1 MNLKINLPDKIGK
14 GYSSFW
20 NFKGRYRIVK
30 GGRAS
35 KKSTTAAMWFIYNM
49 MKYPLAN
56 TLVIRQTFN
65 SHLDSTYAQ
74 LKWAAANLGV
84 SHLWTFNKSPLSAT
98 YKPTGQKILFRG
110 LDDTMTI
117 TSITVDKGVLCWVWI
132 EEAYQLKNED
142 DFNKLDLSIRGE
154 MPEGYFKQITMT
166 FNPWSDK
173 HWIKKRFF
181 DEPNEDVFT
190 QTTNYQCNEW
200 LDEADR
206 RVFAEMKERY
216 PKRYRVEGL
225 GDWGRIEGLIF
236 DNWCIESFNHV
247 KINGELLIGLDFGFV
262 NDPTVLLSSL
272 LVESEKR
279 IYIFNEVYVKGLLNN
294 EIANIIKDKGL
305 SKSTIIADSAEQKS
319 IEEIRRSG
327 IQRIKPAVKG
337 QGSILQGIQKL
348 QQYEIIVHP
357 SCENMII
364 EFENYSW
371 SVDKTGAGVNKP
383 IDEFN
388 HGIDALRYSLQC
400 SDANKL
406 KTLNKDLFNI

>member
-1 MNLKINLPDKIGK
+1 MKINLPDKNGK

-49 MKYPLAN
+49 MKNPLAN

-98 YKPTGQKILFRG
+98 YKPTGQKILLRG
-110 LDDTMTI
+110 LDHTMTI

-225 GDWGRIEGLIF
+225 GDWGRVEGLIF
-236 DNWCIESFNHV
+236 DNWRIENFNHV

-305 SKSTIIADSAEQKS
+305 AKSTIIADSAEQKS

-371 SVDKTGAGVNKP
+371 SVDKTGVGVNKP

>member
-1 MNLKINLPDKIGK
+1 MKINLPDKIGK

-84 SHLWTFNKSPLSAT
+84 SHLWSFNKSPLSAT

-117 TSITVDKGVLCWVWI
+117 TSITVEKGVLCWVWI

-173 HWIKKRFF
+173 HWIKQRFF
-181 DEPNEDVFT
+181 DSPSADVFT

-200 LDEADR
+200 LDDADR

-216 PKRYRVEGL
+216 PKRYKVEGL

-236 DNWCIESFNHV
+236 DNWRIQDFNHV
-247 KINGELLIGLDFGFV
+247 KIDGELLVGLDFGFV

-272 LVESEKR
+272 LVEEEKK
-279 IYIFNEVYVKGLLNN
+279 IYIFDEVYVKGLLNN
-294 EIANIIKDKGL
+294 EIANVIKEKNL

-319 IEEIRRSG
+319 IEEIKRSG
-327 IQRIKPAVKG
+327 IIRIKPAVKG

-348 QQYEIIVHP
+348 QQYELIVHP
-357 SCENMII
+357 SCENTII

-371 SVDKTGAGVNKP
+371 SIDKTGSGVNKP
-383 IDEFN
+383 IDDFN
-388 HGIDALRYSLQC
+388 HGMDALRYSLQC
-400 SDANKL
+400 VDANKL
-406 KTLNKDLFNI
+406 KTLNKSLFNI